1 VELFRDLISGT
12 SVAAGL
18 ISVIGSLISL
28 LLSNY
33 KKRSALTAVEEQPLE
48 RVLRSSE
55 IVPLGRYL
63 DTTLS
68 KVTVSQYTSS
78 ETISAQVDQYIERIR
93 DFVGTTE
100 EVQAQQIAKQ
110 QPEPVPLWTLEI
122 PSELQ
127 PVLDELK
134 DGESWNALARLRR
147 LIELHLRDV
156 AKTRRLRI
164 EKVRSAGQLVD
175 LLEKDRYLDS
185 DSANDLRY
193 AIQISNRAVHGL
205 DVTREEAEGAIAH
218 AVRALS
224 KNTGPFSR

>member
-1 VELFRDLISGT
+1 
-12 SVAAGL
+12 
-18 ISVIGSLISL
+18 
-28 LLSNY
+28 
-33 KKRSALTAVEEQPLE
+33 
-48 RVLRSSE
+48 LRSSE